1 MMEERIKNWQNERFE
16 EIINSENKDWRLI
29 MPRRFGKSYILR
41 RLAEYYISKGYDVYG
56 ISENLKTF
64 ENLQM
69 KELNAFERNF
79 NSKTVILIDG
89 IHKWEP
95 HREIVKEA
103 KGMVIAAYTISWKNW
118 EQKDRIYRYLE
129 AYEPSTHEE
138 RIKNLN
144 NFL

>member
-1 MMEERIKNWQNERFE
+1 MEERIKNWQNERFE
-16 EIINSENKDWRLI
+16 EIINSTNKDWRLI
-29 MPRRFGKSYILR
+29 MPRRFGKSYLLR
-41 RLAEYYISKGYDVYG
+41 RLAEYYISKEYDVYG
-56 ISENLKTF
+56 ISDNLKTF

-95 HREIVKEA
+95 HYEIVEKA
-103 KGMVIAAYTISWKNW
+103 KGMIIMAYTINWKLI
-118 EQKDRIYRYLE
+118 EQKDRIYRCLE

-144 NFL
+144 NFI